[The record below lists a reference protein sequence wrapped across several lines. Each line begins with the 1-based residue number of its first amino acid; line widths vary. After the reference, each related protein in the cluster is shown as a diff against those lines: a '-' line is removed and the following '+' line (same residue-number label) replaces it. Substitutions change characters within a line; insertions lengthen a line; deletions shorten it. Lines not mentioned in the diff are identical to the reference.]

1 MNDFYLSSVLF
12 SPFICI
18 FLNGI
23 HFHVHVRPNHEF
35 FPGSFLFPVP
45 LPLPQ
50 PVNIP
55 TAIVTASTAVI
66 IFSYDCPPFTLF
78 SCLSARCLR
87 FHFRQTMPYL
97 PWHFLLSS
105 CLSCTCCHSYLPTYS
120 PVLAAMPVPSKTHR
134 CLFYCLHFLPLQT
147 NPARMLPVP
156 AVLPGIQ

>member
-1 MNDFYLSSVLF
+1 MVSTSTFMFVQ
-12 SPFICI
+12 IT
-18 FLNGI
+18 
-23 HFHVHVRPNHEF
+23 RF
-35 FPGSFLFPVP
+35 FPGSFHFFRFHFHSQSTFP
-45 LPLPQ
+45 LPLLQ
-50 PVNIP
+50 P
-55 TAIVTASTAVI
+55 AQLLLF
-66 IFSYDCPPFTLF
+66 FSYDYPPFTLF

>member
-1 MNDFYLSSVLF
+1 MVSTSTFIFVQITSF
-12 SPFICI
+12 SPEASF
-18 FLNGI
+18 FRFQF
-23 HFHVHVRPNHEF
+23 HFHSQSTF
-35 FPGSFLFPVP
+35 P
-45 LPLPQ
+45 LPLLQ
-50 PVNIP
+50 P
-55 TAIVTASTAVI
+55 AQLLL
-66 IFSYDCPPFTLF
+66 IFLHMIALLTLF

-147 NPARMLPVP
+147 NPARMLPAP